1 MIKWHPGTQV
11 VPTGTRY
18 HWQYPAPRYPPPK
31 GVPVP
36 DRLWTHQK
44 TDTEVPLPDGEE
56 MTAATRAMTDDRFR
70 KSTFWRV
77 AADARMR
84 VICRRP
90 PTIRKG
96 T

>member
-1 MIKWHPGTQV
+1 MIKWHPGTQL

-44 TDTEVPLPDGEE
+44 TDNRGT
-56 MTAATRAMTDDRFR
+56 TAERPRNDR
-70 KSTFWRV
+70 
-77 AADARMR
+77 
-84 VICRRP
+84 
-90 PTIRKG
+90 
-96 T
+96 